1 MAQISI
7 ETWEEILQNVKEKSD
22 IPDISFRTWI
32 QPLKVQDVRDN
43 TIAVLVTTGVMG
55 VEYISK
61 KYLRLLKTA
70 QQQTESQTNRKTDR
84 HPQSDIVRCCSDS
97 CSSRYPYTHPDWKT
111 G

>member
-32 QPLKVQDVRDN
+32 QPLKVQDVRGN

-70 QQQTESQTNRKTDR
+70 ALE
-84 HPQSDIVRCCSDS
+84 V
-97 CSSRYPYTHPDWKT
+97 T
-111 G
+111 GIGYGIEFILPEKMEVSH

>member
-22 IPDISFRTWI
+22 SPDISFRTWI
-32 QPLKVQDVRDN
+32 QPLKVQEVRGN

-70 QQQTESQTNRKTDR
+70 ALE
-84 HPQSDIVRCCSDS
+84 V
-97 CSSRYPYTHPDWKT
+97 T
-111 G
+111 GIGYGIEFILPEKMEVSH

>member
-32 QPLKVQDVRDN
+32 QPLKVQEVRGN

-61 KYLRLLKTA
+61 KYLDAMKA
-70 QQQTESQTNRKTDR
+70 AGYWNWVWD
-84 HPQSDIVRCCSDS
+84 
-97 CSSRYPYTHPDWKT
+97 
-111 G
+111 

>member
-1 MAQISI
+1 MAGISS
-7 ETWEEILQNVKEKSD
+7 ETWEEILQAVKEKSD

-32 QPLKVQDVRDN
+32 QPLKVQDVRGN

-70 QQQTESQTNRKTDR
+70 ALE
-84 HPQSDIVRCCSDS
+84 V
-97 CSSRYPYTHPDWKT
+97 T
-111 G
+111 GIGYGIEFILPEKMEVSH

>member
-1 MAQISI
+1 MAGISTEI
-7 ETWEEILQNVKEKSD
+7 WEEILQATKEKND

-32 QPLKVQDVRDN
+32 QPLKVQEVRGN

-70 QQQTESQTNRKTDR
+70 ALEVTGTDYEIQLIL
-84 HPQSDIVRCCSDS
+84 PEN
-97 CSSRYPYTHPDWKT
+97 
-111 G
+111 

>member
-32 QPLKVQDVRDN
+32 QPLKVQEVRGN

-70 QQQTESQTNRKTDR
+70 ALE
-84 HPQSDIVRCCSDS
+84 V
-97 CSSRYPYTHPDWKT
+97 T
-111 G
+111 GIGYGIEFILPEKMEVSH

>member
-70 QQQTESQTNRKTDR
+70 ALE
-84 HPQSDIVRCCSDS
+84 V
-97 CSSRYPYTHPDWKT
+97 T
-111 G
+111 GIGYGIEFILPEKMEVSH

>member
-32 QPLKVQDVRDN
+32 QPLKVQEVRGN

-70 QQQTESQTNRKTDR
+70 ALG
-84 HPQSDIVRCCSDS
+84 V
-97 CSSRYPYTHPDWKT
+97 T
-111 G
+111 GIDYEIQLILPEN

>member
-43 TIAVLVTTGVMG
+43 TIAVLITTGVMG

-70 QQQTESQTNRKTDR
+70 ALE
-84 HPQSDIVRCCSDS
+84 V
-97 CSSRYPYTHPDWKT
+97 T
-111 G
+111 GIGYGIEFILPEKMEVSH

>member
-32 QPLKVQDVRDN
+32 QPLKVQEVRGN

-61 KYLRLLKTA
+61 VVSALPEVCGSRNHR
-70 QQQTESQTNRKTDR
+70 NR
-84 HPQSDIVRCCSDS
+84 I
-97 CSSRYPYTHPDWKT
+97 
-111 G
+111 

>member
-32 QPLKVQDVRDN
+32 QPLKVQEVRGN
-43 TIAVLVTTGVMG
+43 TIAVLVTTGLMG

-70 QQQTESQTNRKTDR
+70 ALE
-84 HPQSDIVRCCSDS
+84 V
-97 CSSRYPYTHPDWKT
+97 T
-111 G
+111 GIGYGIEFILPEKMEVSH